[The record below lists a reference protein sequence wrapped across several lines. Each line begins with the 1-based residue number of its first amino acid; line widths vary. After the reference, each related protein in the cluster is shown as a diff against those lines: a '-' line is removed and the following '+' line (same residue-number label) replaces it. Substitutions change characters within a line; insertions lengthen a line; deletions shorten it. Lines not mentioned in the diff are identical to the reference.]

1 MTATSTE
8 DRLGISDLFT
18 RYSLALDDGDV
29 EGVVACFTE
38 DATVDSPVVGTYA
51 GHAEI
56 RRFARR
62 LAAVREAGAQ
72 LRHVVSNIVADVE
85 GDRGQARCYL
95 VTFVTRD
102 GRSELLAPGEYTCE
116 VVRRDGRWL
125 FTRRVVTM
133 DSAITLP
140 GG

>member
-1 MTATSTE
+1 MTTTSTE

-29 EGVVACFTE
+29 DGVVACFTE
-38 DATVDSPVVGTYA
+38 DASVESPVVGAYT

-56 RRFARR
+56 RRFAER
-62 LAAVREAGAQ
+62 LAAVRDAGAQ
-72 LRHVVSNIVADVE
+72 LRHVVSNLMAEVD
-85 GDRGQARCYL
+85 GDRGTARCYL
-95 VTFVTRD
+95 VTFITQ
-102 GRSELLAPGEYTCE
+102 GAKSELLAPGEYNCE
-116 VVRRDGRWL
+116 VVKRDGRWL
-125 FTRRVVTM
+125 FTRRIVAM